1 MSASDDDANATA
13 GDDAINAVA
22 VLGLAAQP
30 VVWTS
35 LYFVATTGG
44 GLPAGP
50 FGLLGLLEGLSYV
63 AIVGLVGSA
72 LLSRATTPEQS
83 ARRGLLRLAQNLSLI
98 SVAVGSGSLRILWR
112 APRVACQTR
121 CRLPTI
127 ATSSRYATDHR
138 RNAALDVFLPAN
150 SVNMRTRDPPKAISW
165 VADCIRVL

>member
-50 FGLLGLLEGLSYV
+50 VGLLGLLEGLSYV

-72 LLSRATTPEQS
+72 LLSRATTPDQS
-83 ARRGLLRLAQNLSLI
+83 ARRGLLGLAENLSLF
-98 SVAVGSGSLRILWR
+98 SVAAGFGVLAYIAAGPAGCVPN
-112 APRVACQTR
+112 A
-121 CRLPTI
+121 LPI
-127 ATSSRYATDHR
+127 ADYSDFVKVC
-138 RNAALDVFLPAN
+138 N
-150 SVNMRTRDPPKAISW
+150 
-165 VADCIRVL
+165 